1 MSTVGAL
8 NQAATDRGGLSTF
21 LARTLGARSPVPFAV
36 RTPAGAT
43 LRFGTGEAVFEVV
56 IHNDRGMAALRS
68 LSEPRLA
75 DAYIRGD
82 FDIEGD
88 MITALSLRVALSDRS
103 LWLKLWRRLEP
114 VLRGRE
120 RCNPDWIAKHYDME
134 NIQFFCTDTDYRT
147 YTPGIYENDHDSLEA
162 GGRRKLDFAFRSL
175 GLLPGDTVLD
185 IGCGWGGFLR
195 FAAEHGV
202 HGTGITLSKHQHAF
216 VTEMIRRSGYSAEV
230 HYKDFFSLEPAE
242 PFNGITMSGVI
253 EDLSDYH
260 LVMERLPR
268 FLKPG
273 GRVYLDFAT
282 TRKRFDTSSFITRYI
297 WPGTFRLVYMPEFM
311 EAVDRSPFEV
321 VGIYRD
327 RHNYYLWSK
336 HGYDRWMEHKATV
349 VEQAGIERWRMMRL
363 LIAGSAALMRT
374 TAYGAGAC
382 RVVLE
387 LSGASD
393 SGLGVPPTR

>member
-1 MSTVGAL
+1 MSTVEAVGGA
-8 NQAATDRGGLSTF
+8 TSDRTGFGAWV
-21 LARTLGARSPVPFAV
+21 ARTLGARSPVAFSV
-36 RTPAGAT
+36 RTPAGDVLHVGNGAP
-43 LRFGTGEAVFEVV
+43 VFELV
-56 IHNDRGMAALRS
+56 IRNQDGLAALRS
-68 LSEPRLA
+68 LNEPRLA
-75 DAYIRGD
+75 EAYIRGD
-82 FDIEGD
+82 YEIEGD
-88 MITALSLRVALSDRS
+88 FITALSLRDALSDRS
-103 LWLKLWRRLEP
+103 VWVKLWRRLEP
-114 VLRGRE
+114 IVRGRE
-120 RCNPDWIAKHYDME
+120 QCNPAWIAKHYDMD

-147 YTPGIYENDHDSLEA
+147 YTPGIYENDYDTLEA

-195 FAAEHGV
+195 FAAEQGV
-202 HGTGITLSKHQHAF
+202 RGTGITLSKHQHAF
-216 VTEMIRRSGYSAEV
+216 VTEMVRTQGYSAEV
-230 HYKDFFSLEPAE
+230 RYQDFFSFEPDE
-242 PFNGITMSGVI
+242 PFNGIVMSGVI

-260 LVMERLPR
+260 LVMQRLPR
-268 FLKPG
+268 YLKPG

-321 VGIYRD
+321 VGVYRD

-336 HGYDRWMEHKATV
+336 HGYDRWMSHKATV

-363 LIAGSAALMRT
+363 LIAGSAALMRDT
-374 TAYGAGAC
+374 SRGAGAA

-387 LSGASD
+387 LPRSHAGQ
-393 SGLGVPPTR
+393 